1 MEAAHGGGGCPAVP
15 RTRRAATAAPPARS
29 APASPG
35 TSTPPDPPGRRAACP
50 RSAAVAATP
59 GCRSPTPPAAP
70 GSACCSRSGAYRRN
84 CTDVCQPRQRL
95 RGAHLNAPDCQP
107 TSASQC
113 PRHSATRRR
122 PRPANCLNPRQW
134 CSRMRSSHR
143 HRSSP
148 WAGRT
153 STSPTCTCRLPNA
166 SAMRALCC
174 TAQRAKKARAYRYI
188 ASVSP
193 LRLACNGP
201 VRPGCTGNRGPTV
214 IAGVVSRDRSVETTA
229 PRDGRELNAR
239 RRARLVGGRSGCGR
253 ATPLTTARRRRN
265 SRSPQ
270 ARPAATHPGI
280 DGRNPRWP
288 PIVSGARSRREAGG

>member
-113 PRHSATRRR
+113 PRHAATRRR

-134 CSRMRSSHR
+134 CSRMRSSERIRHARGVLYSTAREKSPCVSLHR
-143 HRSSP
+143 LSQPVAFSVQWSCAPRLHRQSRSD
-148 WAGRT
+148 
-153 STSPTCTCRLPNA
+153 
-166 SAMRALCC
+166 
-174 TAQRAKKARAYRYI
+174 
-188 ASVSP
+188 
-193 LRLACNGP
+193 
-201 VRPGCTGNRGPTV
+201 
-214 IAGVVSRDRSVETTA
+214 RDRWCSI
-229 PRDGRELNAR
+229 AR
-239 RRARLVGGRSGCGR
+239 QVGGNHG
-253 ATPLTTARRRRN
+253 
-265 SRSPQ
+265 
-270 ARPAATHPGI
+270 AAG
-280 DGRNPRWP
+280 WP
-288 PIVSGARSRREAGG
+288 